1 MQSFEIICSP
11 KAPAELEKLH
21 KRLFFVVKEL
31 IWFGKPQQKE
41 ANIQDWSP
49 LKLIDT
55 LISSI
60 KGFQKQ
66 ISDFN
71 KADEEFEKKTKKQ
84 ADTIQKFEEKLAEL
98 DEEIN
103 YKHFEIIILKEISKR
118 NEKEIQAD
126 HQKQL
131 DDLESQ
137 YEKLKEQLKKKDG
150 EIVRL
155 TKNFEK
161 QAKDLKS
168 RGKLQKL
175 LGENEKTE
183 KDAEDW
189 MINFPGKSESDYKNR
204 LLTSLS
210 QLLHP
215 KLADDYSCRQEV
227 YDLPS
232 VCNRAACETQ

>member
-1 MQSFEIICSP
+1 M
-11 KAPAELEKLH
+11 
-21 KRLFFVVKEL
+21 
-31 IWFGKPQQKE
+31 
-41 ANIQDWSP
+41 
-49 LKLIDT
+49 
-55 LISSI
+55 
-60 KGFQKQ
+60 
-66 ISDFN
+66 
-71 KADEEFEKKTKKQ
+71 
-84 ADTIQKFEEKLAEL
+84 AEL

-131 DDLESQ
+131 DDLKSQ

-155 TKNFEK
+155 TKKFEK

-168 RGKLQKL
+168 QGKLQKL
-175 LGENEKTE
+175 LCGNDKTE
-183 KDAEDW
+183 TDAEDW